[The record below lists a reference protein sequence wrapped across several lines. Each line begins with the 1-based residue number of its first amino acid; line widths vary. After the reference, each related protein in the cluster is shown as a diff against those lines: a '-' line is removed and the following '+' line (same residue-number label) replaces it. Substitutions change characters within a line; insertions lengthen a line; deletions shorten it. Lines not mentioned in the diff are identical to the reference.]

1 MIKYKKKEQTLIS
14 FIILITFFCVGA
26 STPVLSIVPGKKN
39 EKINYN
45 SQYEINLSEN
55 AEDFISRRW
64 FSMFDSGL
72 AQSTPRMNIQETTD
86 SYHVEAELPGVK
98 KEDVEIILKDD
109 LLVISGNKKSLN
121 ESKKEKYL
129 RVERSHGSFYR
140 AVLIPGGIDKD
151 NISAE
156 LTDGVLK
163 VDFMKSK
170 DARHTEKKILLK

>member
-1 MIKYKKKEQTLIS
+1 
-14 FIILITFFCVGA
+14 
-26 STPVLSIVPGKKN
+26 
-39 EKINYN
+39 
-45 SQYEINLSEN
+45 
-55 AEDFISRRW
+55 
-64 FSMFDSGL
+64 
-72 AQSTPRMNIQETTD
+72 
-86 SYHVEAELPGVK
+86 VK